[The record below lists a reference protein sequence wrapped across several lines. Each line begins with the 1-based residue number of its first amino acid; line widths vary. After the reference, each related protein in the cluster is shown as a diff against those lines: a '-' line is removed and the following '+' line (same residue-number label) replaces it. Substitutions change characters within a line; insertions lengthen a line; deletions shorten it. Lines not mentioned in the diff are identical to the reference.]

1 MFAQKRII
9 YKDNPAFIKLQARFN
24 EAVSKRRQLPQIPK
38 QTIPEEPVAVAVAPV
53 AVAPVAVAPVAVAPV
68 AVAPVAVAPVAVA
81 VAVLVAP
88 EPVKAKPRQKLP
100 ATVRRIV
107 WNTYIGS
114 EVSSGKCFC
123 CNFETIT
130 VSNFECGH
138 IVSHKDGGDATIQNL
153 RPICSFYNRSIGKRN
168 MEEFM
173 RQYGIAKRDDWD
185 GKLN

>member
-38 QTIPEEPVAVAVAPV
+38 QTIPEEPVA
-53 AVAPVAVAPVAVAPV
+53 V

>member
-1 MFAQKRII
+1 MFGPPRII
-9 YKDNPAFIKLQARFN
+9 YEDNAEFKKSQERFS
-24 EAVSKRRQLPQIPK
+24 EAIRKRRQLPQIP
-38 QTIPEEPVAVAVAPV
+38 QVIGVINEEPIVESKTVAKP
-53 AVAPVAVAPVAVAPV
+53 
-68 AVAPVAVAPVAVA
+68 
-81 VAVLVAP
+81 
-88 EPVKAKPRQKLP
+88 KAKPRQKLP

-138 IVSHKDGGDATIQNL
+138 ILSHRDGGDATIQNL
-153 RPICSFYNRSIGKRN
+153 RPICSFCNRSIGKRN

-173 RQYGIAKRDDWD
+173 RQYGIRRRDDWD
-185 GKLN
+185 GKNI

>member
-1 MFAQKRII
+1 MFAPKRII
-9 YKDNPAFIKLQARFN
+9 YKDNPAFIKLQERFN
-24 EAVSKRRQLPQIPK
+24 EANRKRRQLPQIPK
-38 QTIPEEPVAVAVAPV
+38 QTIPEEPPV
-53 AVAPVAVAPVAVAPV
+53 AVECVPVP
-68 AVAPVAVAPVAVA
+68 
-81 VAVLVAP
+81 VAP

-107 WNTYIGS
+107 WNTYVGP

-138 IVSHKDGGDATIQNL
+138 ILSHKDGGDATIQNL
-153 RPICSFYNRSIGKRN
+153 RPICSFCNRSIGKRN

-173 RQYGIAKRDDWD
+173 RQYGITKRDDWE

>member
-1 MFAQKRII
+1 MFAPKRII
-9 YKDNPAFIKLQARFN
+9 YKDNPAFIKLQERFN

-38 QTIPEEPVAVAVAPV
+38 QTIPEEPVAVAPVAV
-53 AVAPVAVAPVAVAPV
+53 AVAPVAVAPVAPVAPV
-68 AVAPVAVAPVAVA
+68 A
-81 VAVLVAP
+81 VAP

>member
-1 MFAQKRII
+1 MFGPPRII
-9 YKDNPAFIKLQARFN
+9 YEDNAQFKKSQEQFN
-24 EAVSKRRQLPQIPK
+24 EALRKRRQLPQIPPTVIVDPK
-38 QTIPEEPVAVAVAPV
+38 VVVAP
-53 AVAPVAVAPVAVAPV
+53 
-68 AVAPVAVAPVAVA
+68 
-81 VAVLVAP
+81 P
-88 EPVKAKPRQKLP
+88 EHKPVKPKAKLRQKLP

-114 EVSSGKCFC
+114 EVPSGKCFC

-153 RPICSFYNRSIGKRN
+153 RPICSFCNRSIGKRN

-185 GKLN
+185 GKSEN

>member
-1 MFAQKRII
+1 MFVPKRII
-9 YKDNPAFIKLQARFN
+9 YKDNPAFIKLQERFN

-53 AVAPVAVAPVAVAPV
+53 A
-68 AVAPVAVAPVAVA
+68 
-81 VAVLVAP
+81 VAP

-153 RPICSFYNRSIGKRN
+153 RPICSFCNRSIGKRN